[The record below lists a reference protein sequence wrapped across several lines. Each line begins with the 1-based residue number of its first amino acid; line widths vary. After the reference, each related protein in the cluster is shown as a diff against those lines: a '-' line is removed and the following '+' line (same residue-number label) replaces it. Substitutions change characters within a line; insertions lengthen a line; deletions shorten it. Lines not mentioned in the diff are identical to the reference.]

1 MNFWS
6 FKTIGRF
13 ANSDRE
19 FYFSVNCALIPIY
32 SWQCIQREND
42 GSGLRKIATAV
53 RDIGVAV
60 ARAELTNIHQYEICT
75 TSDLAANYAGKKRQQ
90 KLRYTAC
97 PLYRGA
103 FNAQQANDRRQLPGV
118 NPDHC

>member
-60 ARAELTNIHQYEICT
+60 ARAELTNIHQYEYAVLP
-75 TSDLAANYAGKKRQQ
+75 SDLHGFGSCRELRGKKT
-90 KLRYTAC
+90 TAETQVYC
-97 PLYRGA
+97 VSLI
-103 FNAQQANDRRQLPGV
+103 
-118 NPDHC
+118 